1 MPIGSRGAYTFVD
14 IILAIILPPL
24 GVFLK
29 YGLQVSTIDLST
41 ELSLSDSEV
50 HFIAKRKAVGCHG
63 DGREGCDERL

>member
-29 YGLQVSTIDLST
+29 YGLQREFWICLVLTILGYIPGI
-41 ELSLSDSEV
+41 LYAIYV
-50 HFIAKRKAVGCHG
+50 IVG
-63 DGREGCDERL
+63 